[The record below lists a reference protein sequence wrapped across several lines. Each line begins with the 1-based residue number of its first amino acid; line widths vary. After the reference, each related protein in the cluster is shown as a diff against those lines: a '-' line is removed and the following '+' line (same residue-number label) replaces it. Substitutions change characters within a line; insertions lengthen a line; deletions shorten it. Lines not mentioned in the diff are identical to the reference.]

1 MPLVQG
7 WWFLKS
13 LLDELIRTLPCF
25 LTSIKNACNWFL
37 ADRNQIFWYYILTRH
52 LSLFISFPVH
62 PLFIKAWSFSA
73 NWELILYHVELY
85 GFFLGAKTEE
95 GGCTGVKEV
104 NDVLNSRCS
113 VLDGL
118 RAAMPARWCSLVVN
132 AGQNSVRVQS
142 MVRLLFQAHL
152 KSAKKVVNKRG
163 MGEWLLPL
171 GA

>member
-1 MPLVQG
+1 M
-7 WWFLKS
+7 
-13 LLDELIRTLPCF
+13 
-25 LTSIKNACNWFL
+25 
-37 ADRNQIFWYYILTRH
+37 
-52 LSLFISFPVH
+52 
-62 PLFIKAWSFSA
+62 
-73 NWELILYHVELY
+73 ELY

-118 RAAMPARWCSLVVN
+118 RAAMPARWCSLIVN

-142 MVRLLFQAHL
+142 MVRLLFHAHL

-163 MGEWLLPL
+163 MGEQLLPL